1 MPIGVPKIAYLIT
14 GEEEGT
20 WVDVYNGLYR
30 HRVLFLGQAIE
41 REVANQIIGIIA
53 FLSIDDSSLDHY
65 LFINSPGGSLIGGIG
80 IYDMMQGVKPDVHT
94 FALGVVAS
102 MASFIL
108 AGGTITKRLAYPHS
122 RVMIHQPASSY
133 FQAPTGDFVMEIE
146 TVIEVREKITQAY
159 ARRTGQHHVI
169 IWCDMERDCFM
180 SATEAKAYGVVDLL
194 TVDQ

>member
-20 WVDVYNGLYR
+20 WVDVYGLYR
-30 HRVLFLGQAIE
+30 RRVLFLGQAIE

-146 TVIEVREKITQAY
+146 TVIEVREKITQTY
-159 ARRTGQHHVI
+159 ARRTGQHYVI